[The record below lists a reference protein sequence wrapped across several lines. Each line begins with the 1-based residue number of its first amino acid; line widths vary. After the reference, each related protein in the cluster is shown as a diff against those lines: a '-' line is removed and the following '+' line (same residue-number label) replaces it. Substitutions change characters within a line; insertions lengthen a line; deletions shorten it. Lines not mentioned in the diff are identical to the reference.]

1 MIWVRRMIEP
11 ADWQEIEDGFE
22 NLFIKLG
29 CPKQMM
35 LVAVSDEPRRSA
47 LYASLHNAT
56 LLHTLIGFE
65 SVSENDLPAEA
76 TLIIGHNEHFRR
88 YFRPATRRPDA

>member
-1 MIWVRRMIEP
+1 MIWARRMIDP
-11 ADWQEIEDGFE
+11 AEWQGIEDGFE

-35 LVAVSDEPRRSA
+35 LVAGTGQASRSILFASVPNTA
-47 LYASLHNAT
+47 LLQALA
-56 LLHTLIGFE
+56 GFE
-65 SVSENDLPAEA
+65 GIGEGDLPLEA

-88 YFRPATRRPDA
+88 YFRPAARKPVA

>member
-11 ADWQEIEDGFE
+11 AEWQEIEDGFE

-35 LVAVSDEPRRSA
+35 LVAGTGETHRPT
-47 LYASLHNAT
+47 LFASLPNTAFLNAVA
-56 LLHTLIGFE
+56 GFE
-65 SVSENDLPAEA
+65 SVSEGDLPAEA

-88 YFRPATRRPDA
+88 YFHPAARKPFA